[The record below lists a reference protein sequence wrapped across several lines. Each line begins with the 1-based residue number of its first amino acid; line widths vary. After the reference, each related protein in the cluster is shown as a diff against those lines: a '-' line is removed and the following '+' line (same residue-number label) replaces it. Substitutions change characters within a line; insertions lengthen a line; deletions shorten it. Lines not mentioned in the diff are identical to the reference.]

1 VRVER
6 LEEAVRLI
14 KRLFT
19 GEAVSFAG
27 KYYTTDNLVSR
38 PTPVQRPHPPIL
50 LGGGGR
56 RMLSL
61 AAREADIVSL
71 NLRTTASG
79 ALDFASL
86 TAEATREK
94 IEWIRAA
101 AGDRFSQIELNHP
114 VLYVA
119 ITDDRE
125 AAAAEFLKGWGPLA
139 AGATPADVVRS
150 PHALIGSV
158 EQIIEDLQMRR
169 EVLGLSY
176 ITILGGIPEPAEF
189 ASVVARLAGA

>member
-1 VRVER
+1 VRIER
-6 LEEAVRLI
+6 LEESVRLI
-14 KRLFT
+14 KELFA
-19 GEAVSFAG
+19 GEPVTFAG

-50 LGGGGR
+50 LGGGGK

-61 AAREADIVSL
+61 AAREANIVSL
-71 NLRTTASG
+71 NLRTTAQG
-79 ALDFASL
+79 ALDFTSL

-94 IEWIRAA
+94 IDWIRAA
-101 AGDRFSQIELNHP
+101 AGERFSQIELNHP
-114 VLYVA
+114 VLFVA
-119 ITDDRE
+119 VTEDRE

-139 AGATPADVVRS
+139 VGATPAEVVGS

-169 EVLGLSY
+169 ELFGLSY
-176 ITILGGIPEPAEF
+176 ITILGGLPDPAPF
-189 ASVVARLAGA
+189 ASVVARLAST